1 MNFQQMYIIGR
12 VGRDAE
18 MRYTPSGQA
27 VTSFS
32 VAVSEEYTKDGQKVK
47 STIWIRVSA
56 WGKLAE
62 ICNQYIK
69 KGKLVQCVGKLK
81 GDTAGNPR
89 IFNKQDG
96 TPSTSFEMTAN
107 SVLFLSKNEGES
119 EQAPQAVEE
128 EMPF

>member
-1 MNFQQMYIIGR
+1 MNFQQFIIIGR

-18 MRYTPSGQA
+18 MRYTPNGQA

-32 VAVSEEYTKDGQKVK
+32 VAVSENYTKDGEKVK
-47 STIWIRVSA
+47 STVWIRVTA

-62 ICNQYIK
+62 VCNQYIK
-69 KGKLVQCVGKLK
+69 KGKLVQCIGKLK

-96 TPSTSFEMTAN
+96 TPSASFEMTAN
-107 SVLFLSKNEGES
+107 SVLFLSKDDAQTS
-119 EQAPQAVEE
+119 EAVQIVDEE
-128 EMPF
+128 LPF

>member
-1 MNFQQMYIIGR
+1 MNFQQLIIIGR

-32 VAVSEEYTKDGQKVK
+32 VAVSENYIKDGEKVK

-62 ICNQYIK
+62 VCNQYIK
-69 KGKLVQCVGKLK
+69 KGKLVQCIGKLK

-96 TPSTSFEMTAN
+96 TPSTSFEMTAM
-107 SVLFLSKNEGES
+107 SVLFLSKEEAQ
-119 EQAPQAVEE
+119 EVPQDAEE
-128 EMPF
+128 DMPF

>member
-1 MNFQQMYIIGR
+1 MNFQQFIIIGR

-32 VAVSEEYTKDGQKVK
+32 VAVSENYTKDGEKVK
-47 STIWIRVSA
+47 STIWVRVSA

-62 ICNQYIK
+62 VCNQYIK
-69 KGKLVQCVGKLK
+69 KGKLVQCIGKLK

-96 TPSTSFEMTAN
+96 TPSASFEMTAN
-107 SVLFLSKNEGES
+107 SVLFLSKDEGES
-119 EQAPQAVEE
+119 QAQPAVVEE
-128 EMPF
+128 DMPF

>member
-1 MNFQQMYIIGR
+1 MNFQQLIIIGR

-32 VAVSEEYTKDGQKVK
+32 VAVSENYTKDGEKVK

-62 ICNQYIK
+62 VCNQYIK
-69 KGKLVQCVGKLK
+69 KGKLVQCIGKLK

-96 TPSTSFEMTAN
+96 TPSTSFEMTAM
-107 SVLFLSKNEGES
+107 SVLFLSKEEAQ
-119 EQAPQAVEE
+119 EVPQAVEE
-128 EMPF
+128 DMPF

>member
-1 MNFQQMYIIGR
+1 MNFQQLIIIGR

-32 VAVSEEYTKDGQKVK
+32 VAVSENYTKDGEKVK

-62 ICNQYIK
+62 VCNQYIK
-69 KGKLVQCVGKLK
+69 KGKLVQCIGKLK

-96 TPSTSFEMTAN
+96 TPSTSFEMTAM
-107 SVLFLSKNEGES
+107 SVLFLSKEEAQ
-119 EQAPQAVEE
+119 EAAQVVEE
-128 EMPF
+128 DMPF

>member
-1 MNFQQMYIIGR
+1 MSNFQQFIIIGR

-32 VAVSEEYTKDGQKVK
+32 VAVSENYTKDGEKVK
-47 STIWIRVSA
+47 STIWVRVSA

-62 ICNQYIK
+62 VCNQYIK
-69 KGKLVQCVGKLK
+69 KGKLVQCIGKLK

-96 TPSTSFEMTAN
+96 TPSATFEMTAN
-107 SVLFLSKNEGES
+107 SVLFLSKDEA
-119 EQAPQAVEE
+119 QAEPVQAEE
-128 EMPF
+128 DMPF

>member
-1 MNFQQMYIIGR
+1 MNFQQMIIIGR

-32 VAVSEEYTKDGQKVK
+32 VAVSENYTKDGEKVK

-62 ICNQYIK
+62 VCNQYIK
-69 KGKLVQCVGKLK
+69 KGKLVQCIGKLK

-96 TPSTSFEMTAN
+96 TPSTSFEMTAM
-107 SVLFLSKNEGES
+107 SVLFLSKEEAQ
-119 EQAPQAVEE
+119 EVPQAAEE
-128 EMPF
+128 DMPF

>member
-1 MNFQQMYIIGR
+1 MNFQQFIIIGR

-32 VAVSEEYTKDGQKVK
+32 VAVSENYTKDGEKVK

-62 ICNQYIK
+62 VCNQYIK
-69 KGKLVQCVGKLK
+69 KGKLVQCIGKLK

-96 TPSTSFEMTAN
+96 TPSTSFEMTAM
-107 SVLFLSKNEGES
+107 SVLFLSKEEAQ
-119 EQAPQAVEE
+119 EAAQVVEE
-128 EMPF
+128 DMPF

>member
-1 MNFQQMYIIGR
+1 MNFQQLIIIGR

-32 VAVSEEYTKDGQKVK
+32 VAVSENYTKDGEKVK

-62 ICNQYIK
+62 VCNQYIK
-69 KGKLVQCVGKLK
+69 KGKLVQCIGKLK

-96 TPSTSFEMTAN
+96 TPSTSFEMTAI
-107 SVLFLSKNEGES
+107 SVLFLSKEEAQ
-119 EQAPQAVEE
+119 EVPQVVEE
-128 EMPF
+128 DMPF

>member
-1 MNFQQMYIIGR
+1 MNFQQFIIIGR

-32 VAVSEEYTKDGQKVK
+32 VAVSENYTKDGEKVK
-47 STIWIRVSA
+47 STIWVRVSA

-62 ICNQYIK
+62 VCNQYIK
-69 KGKLVQCVGKLK
+69 KGKLVQCIGKLK

-96 TPSTSFEMTAN
+96 TPSTSFEITAN
-107 SVLFLSKNEGES
+107 SVLFLSKDDAQTPEAA
-119 EQAPQAVEE
+119 QAAEE
-128 EMPF
+128 DMPF

>member
-1 MNFQQMYIIGR
+1 MSNFQQFIIIGR

-32 VAVSEEYTKDGQKVK
+32 VAVSENYTKDGKKVK
-47 STIWIRVSA
+47 STIWVRVSA

-62 ICNQYIK
+62 VCNQYIK
-69 KGKLVQCVGKLK
+69 KGKLVQCIGKLK

-96 TPSTSFEMTAN
+96 TPSATFEMTAN
-107 SVLFLSKNEGES
+107 SVLFLSKDET
-119 EQAPQAVEE
+119 QAEPVQAEE
-128 EMPF
+128 DMPF

>member
-1 MNFQQMYIIGR
+1 MNFQQFIIIGR

-32 VAVSEEYTKDGQKVK
+32 VAVSENYTKDGEKVK

-62 ICNQYIK
+62 VCNQYIK
-69 KGKLVQCVGKLK
+69 KGKLVQCIGKLK

-96 TPSTSFEMTAN
+96 TPSASFEMTAN
-107 SVLFLSKNEGES
+107 SVLFLSKDDA
-119 EQAPQAVEE
+119 QATEPAQAAEE